1 MFTVCGERVVDCNF
15 LYIFFYGTFSLCL
28 FGRCW
33 YCYYFFSFHPEF
45 SSSFSFQFSPS
56 ASFAFLQQHFQYLC
70 VINFSI
76 TPTNPTISSITQ
88 TFNSMSMITSNTE
101 EIFLLFLAI
110 LFNTIISSS
119 YLYFILRMKIYQWYL
134 YIHSV
139 YDIVH

>member
-1 MFTVCGERVVDCNF
+1 MFTVWVERVVDCNF

-28 FGRCW
+28 SGRCW
-33 YCYYFFSFHPEF
+33 YCYYFFFLSSGIFLPLFLFNFH
-45 SSSFSFQFSPS
+45 
-56 ASFAFLQQHFQYLC
+56 LQLHFCALQHFQYLC

-76 TPTNPTISSITQ
+76 TPTNPIISSITQ

-101 EIFLLFLAI
+101 ELFFLLATHY
-110 LFNTIISSS
+110 NTIISSS
-119 YLYFILRMKIYQWYL
+119 YLHFILRMKIYQWYL